1 MLLISLNR
9 LSPEAAV
16 AMLSESVLPFQSA
29 TDQRIENLAHK
40 FFSDFDFRLDFNK
53 AFCIPS
59 CHIYTQS
66 LTLMRKYFFFLAHTR
81 IKIFFISSVV
91 LTLLFSLS
99 FSHQKHTGFWGFMI
113 PLKRVTLCIFSS

>member
-9 LSPEAAV
+9 LSPEATV
-16 AMLSESVLPFQSA
+16 TMLSENVLPLQSA

-91 LTLLFSLS
+91 LTLQFVFQSS
-99 FSHQKHTGFWGFMI
+99 KTHFGFWGFRI